1 METGINMKTSISKLK
16 NIWSGFKKIGLI
28 KQILIIG
35 VLVGGVYLV
44 YPKSSNTAVTYE
56 TETVKL
62 GSVTQ
67 IIANTG
73 EIVNTDRADVTST
86 INGIVTELYVTNGDV
101 VKKDQPLYKVAST
114 ATAEERT
121 KAYSAY
127 LSAKNSLESAK
138 TTKYSLESTMWAANS
153 TFIHDAVDLDK
164 AETSTEYIQTNR
176 DWLAAQKKYLDQD
189 QAIAG
194 SQASLSSAWY
204 AYQATIDGVVKAPI
218 AGTVANVSVA
228 AGQAVNTTDTSLL
241 ISTKQDIW
249 SKIAVSEA
257 DVKYIAPEQ
266 TAKISIDALDGKSF
280 AGLVKRVDEFGIDTC
295 GVITYNVYLV
305 LTETDSVIKPGMTTQ
320 VEITT
325 QKKDNVLLVSNA
337 AIKPYQGSKAVQIMS
352 EQTGAAVYAPVVT
365 GIKGDTQT
373 EIISGL
379 TEGQEVVIS
388 QTGGTTSTTSSGS
401 GGGLFGGPGR

>member
-1 METGINMKTSISKLK
+1 MEKSISKIK
-16 NIWSGFKKIGLI
+16 NLWLGFKKIGLI
-28 KQILIIG
+28 KQLLIIG

-44 YPKSSNTAVTYE
+44 YPKSGKADITYE

-73 EIVNTDRADVTST
+73 EIVSTDKADVAST
-86 INGIVTELYVTNGDV
+86 INGIVAELYVSNGDS
-101 VKKDQPLYKVAST
+101 VKKDQALYKVTST
-114 ATAEERT
+114 ATAEERA
-121 KAYSAY
+121 KAYALY
-127 LSAKNSLESAK
+127 ISAKNSLETAK
-138 TTKYSLESTMWAANS
+138 TTKYTLESGMWQANS

-176 DWLAAQKKYLDQD
+176 EWLAAQKKYLDQD

-194 SQASLSSAWY
+194 AAASVTSAWY

-218 AGTVANVSVA
+218 AGTVANLSVA
-228 AGQAVNTTDTSLL
+228 EGQKVSTANPSLM
-241 ISTKQDIW
+241 ISTKQAIW

-257 DVKYIAPEQ
+257 DVKFIAPEQ
-266 TAKISIDALDGKSF
+266 KAVIAIDALEGKSF
-280 AGLVKRVDEFGIDTC
+280 AGLVKRVDEFGTDTS

-305 LTETDSVIKPGMTTQ
+305 LTETDKAIKPGMTTQ

-325 QKKDNVLLVSNA
+325 EKKENVLLVSNA

-352 EQTGAAVYAPVVT
+352 RQTGAAVYAPVVT
-365 GIKGDTQT
+365 GIKGEEQT

-379 TEGQEVVIS
+379 TEGQEVVVS
-388 QTGGTTSTTSSGS
+388 QTGGAATDSSGGS
-401 GGGLFGGPGR
+401 GGGLFGGQGR